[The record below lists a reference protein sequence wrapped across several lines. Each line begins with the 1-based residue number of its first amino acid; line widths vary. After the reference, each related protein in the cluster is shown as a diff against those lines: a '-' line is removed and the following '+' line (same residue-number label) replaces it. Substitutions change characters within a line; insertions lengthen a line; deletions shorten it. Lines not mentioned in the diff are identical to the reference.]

1 VAVTGRES
9 LSRYAQLSIA
19 AALATMALKTAAY
32 WLTGSIG
39 LLSDAAES
47 LVNLAGAIV
56 AAVMLTVAARPPDEG
71 HAYGHSKAEYFSS
84 VFEGILILGAAVG
97 IAVAAVERLF
107 HPHPLEQLGF
117 GILVS
122 ALATLVNLGAAVVI
136 LRAGK
141 KNRSISLQANA
152 HHLLADVWTSV
163 GVIAGIGAVALTGW
177 HVIDP
182 IVALAVAVNIVFTG
196 YRIVTESVSGLMDS
210 ALPDEERRVLQE
222 TLAGFADSGATFHA
236 VRTRQAGPRRFIS
249 MHVLVPGDWTVHVGH
264 RLLERIEGEIR
275 QKIENVTV
283 FTHLESLDDPASWE
297 DESLDRPAR

>member
-9 LSRYAQLSIA
+9 LSRYAQLSIV
-19 AALATMALKTAAY
+19 AALATMGLKAAAY

-56 AAVMLTVAARPPDEG
+56 AAVMLTVAARPPDEE

-84 VFEGILILGAAVG
+84 VFEGILILAAAAG

-107 HPHPLEQLGF
+107 HPHPLEQLAV
-117 GILVS
+117 GILVT
-122 ALATLVNLGAAVVI
+122 ALATLINLGAAVVI
-136 LRAGK
+136 LRAGR

-152 HHLLADVWTSV
+152 HHLFTDVWTSV
-163 GVIAGIGAVALTGW
+163 GVIAGIGSVALTGW
-177 HVIDP
+177 HWLDP

-210 ALPDEERRVLQE
+210 ALPDEERRVLQD

-275 QKIENVTV
+275 RKIENVTV
-283 FTHLESLDDPASWE
+283 FTHLESLDDPSSWD
-297 DESLDRPAR
+297 DETLDRPAR